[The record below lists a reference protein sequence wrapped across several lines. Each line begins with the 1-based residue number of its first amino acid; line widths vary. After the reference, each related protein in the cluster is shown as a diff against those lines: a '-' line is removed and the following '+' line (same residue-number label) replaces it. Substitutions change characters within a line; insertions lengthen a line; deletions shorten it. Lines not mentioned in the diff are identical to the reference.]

1 MTAPQALVPLE
12 KTSLRGRKQFTHAVG
27 GYFEVTNNSISQSFT
42 PSRNTSV
49 ATSSIL
55 SKSSDSGT
63 GTGTGIGIT
72 HQSILSEIQ
81 KGRIIVYGDSSCF
94 EQEPISKIG
103 CEKLLTSFLDFID
116 YGTFKIPDL
125 NISMSAEN
133 SSSNSYFEFLENEE
147 YFQRNLMDLSRSLSK
162 SETAQLEMERK
173 ARAWEFSRY
182 AEGHVFYIFIVQ
194 FVSRYVF
201 LDFSFFNFT

>member
-12 KTSLRGRKQFTHAVG
+12 KTSVRGRKQFTHAVG
-27 GYFEVTNNSISQSFT
+27 GYLEVSDDSISQSFT
-42 PSRNTSV
+42 PSRNFSV

-55 SKSSDSGT
+55 SKSSDSRS
-63 GTGTGIGIT
+63 GTGTGIGIGT
-72 HQSILSEIQ
+72 GTGFTNQSILSEIQ
-81 KGRIIVYGDSSCF
+81 KGRIVVYGDSSCF

-116 YGTFKIPDL
+116 HGTFKIPYL
-125 NISMSAEN
+125 NISMSTEN
-133 SSSNSYFEFLENEE
+133 SSRNSYFEFLENEE

-182 AEGHVFYIFIVQ
+182 AEGHKFYIFIVQ
-194 FVSRYVF
+194 F
-201 LDFSFFNFT
+201 DF

>member
-1 MTAPQALVPLE
+1 
-12 KTSLRGRKQFTHAVG
+12 
-27 GYFEVTNNSISQSFT
+27 
-42 PSRNTSV
+42 
-49 ATSSIL
+49 
-55 SKSSDSGT
+55 
-63 GTGTGIGIT
+63 
-72 HQSILSEIQ
+72 
-81 KGRIIVYGDSSCF
+81 
-94 EQEPISKIG
+94 
-103 CEKLLTSFLDFID
+103 
-116 YGTFKIPDL
+116 
-125 NISMSAEN
+125 MSAEN